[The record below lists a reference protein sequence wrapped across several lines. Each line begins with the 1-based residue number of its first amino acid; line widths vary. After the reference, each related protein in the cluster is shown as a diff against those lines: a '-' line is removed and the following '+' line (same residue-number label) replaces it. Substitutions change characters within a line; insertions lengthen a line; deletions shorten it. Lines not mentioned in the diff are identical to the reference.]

1 MPGSAVAPGRR
12 RLTPPGAAAAAALL
26 LLALAVGCAPRPAT
40 AAVKPSDGGEQGGQL
55 ELQFAANKNREG
67 APIGTVTKAEVAGRT
82 VYYEIPQA
90 PKGTVA
96 FFHGCSH
103 GGYDSWYSQA
113 ACPECRGLPE
123 EVSHTKQALALGYA
137 VVAINSLN
145 RDPPGEG
152 DDAAMC
158 FSFSDDKDGVAEALR
173 DLLQEQGLQDLP
185 LYVGGVSSGG
195 SFALKLN
202 KEMQG
207 EIKGAFSEVLSMDP
221 DNDDG
226 TDWGSYPPVAFVRM
240 ERDENTN
247 DRIARNQE
255 VLQENGVPS
264 QILVSPERR
273 IYPTFFSDRASDFT
287 PDLSER
293 VTAALKEIGVIDA
306 DGNILAE
313 PRRGFDFDWRA
324 QLRAK
329 IPEFDEEKPADSVK
343 QDASVVSELLNM
355 AWSNHEI
362 SGDYMSAILVWLEGG
377 GQEDLQEIAQEW
389 AIAKPA
395 LLTGTRLQPGQK
407 PPTAGE
413 PALGEPGGA
422 DVLDTTV
429 AFLAKRDGIDKTL
442 KIIRYTTRLLLATS
456 FGGSQTDLAQRL
468 KRFEASIGTSRKAY
482 RLGKFLGDVNTL
494 RKTRLHAPYAALEW
508 VAAGGECVYYFVD
521 QLIWLVKAGLL
532 PERFAPRLNKV
543 SNWGELIGYVG
554 SISLSVLRI
563 SLLLER
569 EVALIAELQRL
580 QTEAAAAAG
589 ATAAATA
596 GAAAAAGGGGGGM
609 SSLAAAYA
617 PAAAAAAAAAA
628 GLDPDVAAALKGL
641 RTEIRLL
648 RARRVLRTLG
658 LVQDLADLLM
668 VLAEVRPSKTGLL
681 SRPAVLALAGLLSGC
696 LSAYKNWPGH

>member
-1 MPGSAVAPGRR
+1 M
-12 RLTPPGAAAAAALL
+12 AA
-26 LLALAVGCAPRPAT
+26 
-40 AAVKPSDGGEQGGQL
+40 
-55 ELQFAANKNREG
+55 
-67 APIGTVTKAEVAGRT
+67 KA
-82 VYYEIPQA
+82 Q
-90 PKGTVA
+90 
-96 FFHGCSH
+96 
-103 GGYDSWYSQA
+103 
-113 ACPECRGLPE
+113 
-123 EVSHTKQALALGYA
+123 
-137 VVAINSLN
+137 
-145 RDPPGEG
+145 
-152 DDAAMC
+152 
-158 FSFSDDKDGVAEALR
+158 
-173 DLLQEQGLQDLP
+173 
-185 LYVGGVSSGG
+185 
-195 SFALKLN
+195 
-202 KEMQG
+202 
-207 EIKGAFSEVLSMDP
+207 
-221 DNDDG
+221 
-226 TDWGSYPPVAFVRM
+226 
-240 ERDENTN
+240 
-247 DRIARNQE
+247 
-255 VLQENGVPS
+255 
-264 QILVSPERR
+264 
-273 IYPTFFSDRASDFT
+273 
-287 PDLSER
+287 
-293 VTAALKEIGVIDA
+293 
-306 DGNILAE
+306 
-313 PRRGFDFDWRA
+313 
-324 QLRAK
+324 
-329 IPEFDEEKPADSVK
+329 
-343 QDASVVSELLNM
+343 
-355 AWSNHEI
+355 
-362 SGDYMSAILVWLEGG
+362 
-377 GQEDLQEIAQEW
+377 
-389 AIAKPA
+389 
-395 LLTGTRLQPGQK
+395 
-407 PPTAGE
+407 
-413 PALGEPGGA
+413 PGGA